1 MHDVGI
7 PRLLWPLLMT
17 VVVLTGCGDNG
28 PTVSGPPYLAIV
40 TRIDLPPGVEPDSL
54 FAYHIRDYAG
64 NRGVDTVV
72 TAAPTDTVIL
82 SVPPARYLVTIGGVP
97 PECAIRQGA
106 EQEVLIPEETNTAIV
121 RYTISCLPRI
131 TLQVSTE
138 GVDRDHE
145 YIYRVVG
152 NGIDRVGA
160 IDSTPLYLDDLPSGD
175 YLVELA
181 DVKPNC
187 TIISLGE
194 RLQRATI
201 ADTLSSLVYFRVA
214 CSDPATRP
222 SLVAVHGA
230 AFDGAVAV
238 MARAVDPD
246 RDLDLYSADVTD
258 CQGRSMLPNGGL
270 ESRNLYGSRVRLE
283 DTAAVMVVLRAPGMS
298 ESTLSHG
305 CVWFRMGDLNG
316 NTTQIVERPLEVAGG
331 STAPQV
337 TRLNGFV
344 SGGLTSFFVDL
355 QADDPDADFLGIH
368 ARLRLRDGALA
379 APDGIEDV
387 ASYNTIGYRGT
398 DLPVV
403 PIGPGQVIVNYFDI
417 LAVEVY
423 LFDAAGHITRVVDDH
438 P

>member
-1 MHDVGI
+1 
-7 PRLLWPLLMT
+7 
-17 VVVLTGCGDNG
+17 
-28 PTVSGPPYLAIV
+28 
-40 TRIDLPPGVEPDSL
+40 
-54 FAYHIRDYAG
+54 
-64 NRGVDTVV
+64 
-72 TAAPTDTVIL
+72 
-82 SVPPARYLVTIGGVP
+82 
-97 PECAIRQGA
+97 
-106 EQEVLIPEETNTAIV
+106 
-121 RYTISCLPRI
+121 
-131 TLQVSTE
+131 
-138 GVDRDHE
+138 
-145 YIYRVVG
+145 
-152 NGIDRVGA
+152 
-160 IDSTPLYLDDLPSGD
+160 
-175 YLVELA
+175 
-181 DVKPNC
+181 
-187 TIISLGE
+187 
-194 RLQRATI
+194 
-201 ADTLSSLVYFRVA
+201 
-214 CSDPATRP
+214 
-222 SLVAVHGA
+222 
-230 AFDGAVAV
+230 